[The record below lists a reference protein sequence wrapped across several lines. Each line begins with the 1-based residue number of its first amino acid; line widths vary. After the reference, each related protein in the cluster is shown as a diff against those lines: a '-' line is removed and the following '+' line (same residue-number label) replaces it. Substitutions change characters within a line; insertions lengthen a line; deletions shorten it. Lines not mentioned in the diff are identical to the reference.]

1 MCNSKGD
8 RWRNQQYANQFLG
21 DPLVLNAAVGGQLM
35 CTDVVKSAAEKV
47 PATTGTHCRIHLQPL
62 MLLEIKVI
70 KRQKHESRV
79 TEHLPAGSS
88 NFTDLK
94 ICFA

>member
-1 MCNSKGD
+1 MSNSKSD
-8 RWRNQQYANQFLG
+8 HRRHQQYHNQFLG
-21 DPLVLNAAVGGQLM
+21 EPLVPSAAVGGQLM
-35 CTDVVKSAAEKV
+35 RTDVVKSAAEKV

-79 TEHLPAGSS
+79 TEHLPGGSS

-94 ICFA
+94 ICFV